1 MKKITNYLFSFLPLP
16 AVCMAN
22 CTLQANTRYPTRLG
36 FLEQQSGTES
46 DDGYAHL
53 TLNGVEIYKAKTDL
67 MTFIYDDY
75 GVFDN
80 KQYVVTKTIFTFTS
94 FDPCSDREYAGFCSV
109 SVVLDFSGD
118 KPVISNGFTPDSGN
132 SVIDW
137 VSWGKANAIIVFQ
150 DESKFKYEKGH
161 VEHVLSGK

>member
-1 MKKITNYLFSFLPLP
+1 MAGCGSNSSFCYYTKLGVLDQITRHASN
-16 AVCMAN
+16 
-22 CTLQANTRYPTRLG
+22 
-36 FLEQQSGTES
+36 S
-46 DDGYAHL
+46 DYSYL
-53 TLNGVEIYKAKTDL
+53 TLNGVKIYNAKTDY
-67 MTFIYDDY
+67 MS
-75 GVFDN
+75 FDSQSGYFKN
-80 KQYVVTKTIFTFTS
+80 KKHIITKAVITFTLNE
-94 FDPCSDREYAGFCSV
+94 PCTYREYYGHCSV